1 MEIISVANQK
11 GGAGKTTTALNLA
24 YGLAASGKKVL
35 VIDMDGQCN
44 LSFLLGLGN
53 DRLQSEERQ
62 IYAVLTGK
70 QPLRGCIVNFTGS
83 NTIDLIPASPALYEA
98 DMTINQIGK
107 EYRLREALKDLT
119 GYDYVIIDT
128 CPSLGILTVNA
139 FTASDRVIIPVQAE
153 LLSLVGLQQLSETL
167 DAIRTYCN
175 PALVI
180 DGILVTRYQS
190 RTRLS
195 KDFLQALQKQA
206 EALHTKVYAQT
217 IRESVTVKEAQSMQR
232 SIFEYDARAAVTND
246 YRQFIKEFMEGDRK

>member
-1 MEIISVANQK
+1 MQIISVANQK

-24 YGLAASGKKVL
+24 YGLAARGKKVL
-35 VIDMDGQCN
+35 AIDMDGQCN
-44 LSFLLGLGN
+44 LSFLLGMEN
-53 DRLQSEERQ
+53 EQLQKEKRQ

-70 QPLRGCIVNFTGS
+70 QPINSCIVKAGS
-83 NTIDLIPASPALYEA
+83 IDLLPASPSLYEA

-107 EYRLREALKDLT
+107 EYKLREALKEMK
-119 GYDYVIIDT
+119 GYDSIIIDT

-167 DAIRTYCN
+167 EAIRTYCN
-175 PALVI
+175 SSLVI

-195 KDFLQALQKQA
+195 KDFLNALQQQA
-206 EALHTKVYAQT
+206 EALHTKVYSQT
-217 IRESVTVKEAQSMQR
+217 IRESVTVKEAQSMRQ
-232 SIFEYDARAAVTND
+232 SIFEYDARAAVTKD
-246 YRQFIKEFMEGDRK
+246 YAQFVDEFMKGASK

>member
-70 QPLRGCIVNFTGS
+70 QPLRGCIVSFTGS

-119 GYDYVIIDT
+119 GYNYVIIDT
-128 CPSLGILTVNA
+128 CPSLGI
-139 FTASDRVIIPVQAE
+139 
-153 LLSLVGLQQLSETL
+153 LQQLSETL

-232 SIFEYDARAAVTND
+232 SIFEYDARSAVTND